1 MRLSARSLI
10 GGIVLSVALA
20 GAPASAQQAPAG
32 AQGPGSVLDTSA
44 LTTPEQQL
52 RYGRSSLDRMLEA
65 ERRVGKLLEQAIK
78 AADEDDIQCVKNAQ
92 ASIQALRKV
101 GERTLE
107 QLRDALS
114 ASDAARAQYVI
125 RQIAVADTKV
135 GVFVAQAESCM
146 DQGVSNKSDSS
157 VDSNASA
164 LADGGDTNPLLD
176 PNSVVD
182 IESPDATPFE

>member
-1 MRLSARSLI
+1 
-10 GGIVLSVALA
+10 
-20 GAPASAQQAPAG
+20 
-32 AQGPGSVLDTSA
+32 VLDTSA

-65 ERRVGKLLEQAIK
+65 ERRVGKLLEQATK

>member
-10 GGIVLSVALA
+10 GGIVLAAALS
-20 GAPASAQQAPAG
+20 GAPAFAQQAPAG
-32 AQGPGSVLDTSA
+32 AQGPGSVLDTSS

-65 ERRVGKLLEQAIK
+65 ERRVGKLLEQAVK

-176 PNSVVD
+176 PNAVVD

>member
-1 MRLSARSLI
+1 MSRAFQLGLFFAIALGVAASPRAR
-10 GGIVLSVALA
+10 
-20 GAPASAQQAPAG
+20 AQQAPA
-32 AQGPGSVLDTSA
+32 AGPGSVLDASN

-65 ERRVGKLLEQAIK
+65 ERRVGKLLEQATK
-78 AADEDDIQCVKNAQ
+78 GGEQNDIQCVKNAQ

-114 ASDAARAQYVI
+114 SSDAQRAQYIV
-125 RQIAVADTKV
+125 RQIAVAETKV
-135 GVFVAQAESCM
+135 SVFVAQAESCM
-146 DQGVSNKSDSS
+146 DEGVSNKSDAS

-176 PNSVVD
+176 PNAIVD